1 MFPFF
6 QPDFLFETPRQIPTA
21 LFSALGIRLLFC
33 DIDNTL
39 VTYDDPE
46 PTAGA
51 LAFLEGLRAVGVEVV
66 FLSNNTRE
74 RVERF
79 NRSLGFTALQ
89 DAGKPLCRSAMKRVM
104 REKGCSEG
112 STAVLGDQILTD
124 VLAARFTGLPVLLVR
139 PIRDKSTL
147 FFRMKRLFEKPFLR
161 RFCRKWGSN
170 SERKLASLLQAAK
183 TDAWMPGGGE
193 SCDRADGYQNT
204 GS

>member
-79 NRSLGFTALQ
+79 NGPSAL
-89 DAGKPLCRSAMKRVM
+89 PPCRTQASPF
-104 REKGCSEG
+104 
-112 STAVLGDQILTD
+112 
-124 VLAARFTGLPVLLVR
+124 AAP
-139 PIRDKSTL
+139 P
-147 FFRMKRLFEKPFLR
+147 
-161 RFCRKWGSN
+161 
-170 SERKLASLLQAAK
+170 
-183 TDAWMPGGGE
+183 
-193 SCDRADGYQNT
+193 
-204 GS
+204 

>member
-1 MFPFF
+1 MSPFF

-21 LFSALGIRLLFC
+21 LFPALGIRLLFC

-46 PTAGA
+46 PTAEA
-51 LAFLEGLRAVGVEVV
+51 LAFLEGLRGVGVEVV

-79 NRSLGFTALQ
+79 NRSLGFTALP
-89 DAGKPLCRSAMKRVM
+89 DVGKPLSRAAMQRVM
-104 REKGCSEG
+104 REKGYG
-112 STAVLGDQILTD
+112 KGNTAVLGDQILTD
-124 VLAARFTGLPVLLVR
+124 VLAARFTGLSVLLVR

-147 FFRMKRLFEKPFLR
+147 FFRMKRLFERPFLR
-161 RFCRKWGSN
+161 RFRRKWGSN
-170 SERKLASLLQAAK
+170 SERKLTSLLQAAE
-183 TDAWMPGGGE
+183 TDAGILGGGE
-193 SCDRADGYQNT
+193 PCDRADGYQNT